1 MHRPALMRLAL
12 GVGRPSGYSPKCLE
26 GSFPELRAEQVL
38 GSSTAF
44 ALGTGHRNV

>member
-26 GSFPELRAEQVL
+26 GKFSELRMQDPA
-38 GSSTAF
+38 
-44 ALGTGHRNV
+44 